1 MTTITQENT
10 LATCECSITGEIMI
24 DPVSTKNGQ
33 TYERSAIEEW
43 FKRSDTDPNT
53 GSTLSDKTLRPNYAI
68 KSLCEQLRS
77 SMKSSSS
84 SEKKESDSKISFTP
98 PNTRVSYTKI
108 NSSDT
113 HTTMNALVTIKSP
126 EANDQGTHHTIMIDT
141 SGSMN
146 DKVTG
151 RNDSGEKTDDGCT
164 ILDITKHAVLTF
176 IAGLKENDTCSIFSF
191 SSEARLC
198 LDTRKMDLGGKGLA
212 KVQISVLSPSGMTNI
227 HDALTKGLQKLSTLL
242 DDKKKCMI
250 LFTDGEPTVRPP
262 SVNQHSDKDESTY
275 FQKNIQKLCVEKSMQ
290 VPNIYVF
297 GFGKRLDAT
306 LLQNIASKTPDG
318 HFNYIPDS
326 GFTGTC
332 IMNAMASSKLTSGLN
347 GSLIIDKS
355 DDITIEK
362 VFGNYILV
370 GNEIKFGNLQE
381 DQERNFIISFKIP
394 NEKVSQIPNKLN
406 ISLNYIA
413 PQLGPVR
420 IDTVVKEINL
430 TDYNYHSL
438 RLEAIELIQYIWNQY
453 MNRDFNS
460 VEQILKGFIEMN
472 TKKFNN
478 SDVRA
483 TGLLADL
490 SGQVTEAISRQDW
503 FSTWGQYYLP
513 SLAGAHKRELPNNFK
528 DIGLQHYKNKKFNQ
542 IIEELEDIFLTKISP
557 PKPSRVVYSSSS
569 NGRSQPT
576 PVRTQN
582 YYQSAGPCFHGD
594 CIVDY
599 TRVSELLPGHKLDEK
614 TTIKYI
620 IKTKT
625 NGCQRFICLPDG
637 LMITPWHPIKFK
649 DQWIFPQKIYEANTF
664 EITEKIL
671 QCDYVYNFVLETTRE
686 HSMMVNGYRCITL
699 GHGINDNEVTRHDYF
714 GTQRV
719 VKDLSQMNGADTG
732 IIELRNGCLQRAPE
746 YDSNDHQRVV
756 GMLQ

>member
-1 MTTITQENT
+1 MATIANENT
-10 LATCECSITGEIMI
+10 KAICTCSITGEIMI
-24 DPVSTKNGQ
+24 DPVTTKNGQ

-43 FKRSDTDPNT
+43 LRTHNTDPNT
-53 GSTLSDKTLRPNYAI
+53 GSTLHDKTLTPNYAI
-68 KSLCEQLRS
+68 KSVCEQLRTS
-77 SMKSSSS
+77 SNINSS
-84 SEKKESDSKISFTP
+84 SEKKEQPEISFTP
-98 PNTRVSYTKI
+98 PNTTVSYHTI
-108 NSSDT
+108 NVSDT
-113 HTTMNALVTIKSP
+113 HTTIDALVTIKSP
-126 EANDQGTHHTIMIDT
+126 EANNYGTHYTIMIDT

-191 SSEARLC
+191 SSEARMC

-212 KVQISVLSPSGMTNI
+212 KVQIGVLAPSGMTNI
-227 HDALTKGLQKLSTLL
+227 HDALTKGLEKLSTLA

-262 SVNQHSDKDESTY
+262 TVNQHSDKDESTY
-275 FQKNIQKLCVEKSMQ
+275 FQKNIQKLCIEKNMQ

-297 GFGKRLDAT
+297 GFGKRLDAK
-306 LLQNIASKTPDG
+306 LLQNIASKTSDG

-332 IMNAMASSKLTSGLN
+332 IMNAMACSKLTSGLN

-355 DDITIEK
+355 DDITIQK
-362 VFGNYILV
+362 IFGNYILV

-381 DQERNFIISFKIP
+381 DQERNFIIRFKIP

-430 TDYNYHSL
+430 TNYKYHSL

-453 MNRDFNS
+453 MNRNFNG
-460 VEQILKGFIEMN
+460 VEQVLQGFIEVN
-472 TKKFNN
+472 SKKFAD

-503 FSTWGQYYLP
+503 FTTWGQYYLP

-528 DIGLQHYKNKKFNQ
+528 DVGIQHYKKGKFNQ

-557 PKPSRVVYSSSS
+557 PKPSRVVYSSGS
-569 NGRSQPT
+569 NGRRQPAT
-576 PVRTQN
+576 VSSQN
-582 YYQSAGPCFHGD
+582 YHRSAGPCFHGD

-599 TRVSELLPGHKLDEK
+599 TKVSELKPGHKLNDN

-637 LMITPWHPIKFK
+637 LMITPWHPIKFN
-649 DQWIFPQKIYEANTF
+649 DQWVFPQKIYEENTF

-671 QCDYVYNFVLETTRE
+671 QCDYVYNFVLETISE
-686 HSMMVNGYRCITL
+686 HSMTVNGYTCITL
-699 GHGINDNEVTRHDYF
+699 GHGINDNEVTQHDYF
-714 GTQRV
+714 GTQQV
-719 VKDLSQMNGADTG
+719 VEDLSQMNGADTG
-732 IIELRNGCLQRAPE
+732 IIELRNGCLRRAPE
-746 YDSNDHQRVV
+746 IDSDGHQRVV
-756 GMLQ
+756 GMIQ